1 MEGNTQ
7 LLSSVIKQLIKQN
20 HLEYGLH
27 KVEVQEIWERLMGNV
42 IIKYTTSVELKG
54 DVLYIQLS
62 SPALCQELGYGKEK
76 IIALINEEL
85 GEEVVKKLHL
95 TS

>member
-20 HLEYGLH
+20 RLEYGLH
-27 KVEVQEIWERLMGNV
+27 KVEVQEIWNRLMGNAIV
-42 IIKYTTSVELKG
+42 KYTTSVELKG
-54 DVLYIQLS
+54 DVLYVQLS

-76 IIALINEEL
+76 IVALINEEL
-85 GEEVVKKLHL
+85 GEEIVKKLHL

>member
-20 HLEYGLH
+20 RLEYGLH

-42 IIKYTTSVELKG
+42 IIKYTTSVKLKG

>member
-20 HLEYGLH
+20 RLEYGLH

-76 IIALINEEL
+76 IVALINEEL